1 MWEEAYVK
9 WPEDSVQP
17 GKEPGTVR
25 EMMLLYTWFNGVYVI
40 DGSRTNEG
48 RPIYV
53 EQKKTDG
60 TPFDGNSPLNKDYNM
75 TINRITPAEIKY
87 CDGHWVFTH
96 EHISKSRVQE
106 VSTPVVSALFVKYK
120 LLVH

>member
-1 MWEEAYVK
+1 
-9 WPEDSVQP
+9 
-17 GKEPGTVR
+17 
-25 EMMLLYTWFNGVYVI
+25 MMLLYSWFNGVYVI

-60 TPFDGNSPLNKDYNM
+60 TPFDGNSPVHKVYNV

-87 CDGHWVFTH
+87 CGGHWIFTH
-96 EHISKSRVQE
+96 EYISKSRVQE
-106 VSTPVVSALFVKYK
+106 VSIVTVSTRLPCICLKIF
-120 LLVH
+120 